1 MHPDPIAASSRSSG
15 PPVQRPPGW
24 ELVVGAICLVG
35 VVMVGV
41 AGALIRGATGV
52 TVAEEDVLVWIN
64 GLRNPV
70 LDGLALFLQVV
81 FAPLGA
87 VIIAVSV
94 SVAAGLLK
102 SSVAAGIKAAV
113 LIGAPCLVAWL
124 LKVLIARPRPD
135 TALLPDPLFHIGGA
149 TSFPSGHTV
158 FVMALGLFVVVE
170 VAHRRI
176 ARVVCVL
183 AIVLTVIVA
192 LSRLYLG
199 VHYPSDV
206 LASLVLAAAVFFLAR
221 AIWNL
226 IGFTWRSRS
235 HPGV

>member
-1 MHPDPIAASSRSSG
+1 MHPDPIAASSRSAG

-135 TALLPDPLFHIGGA
+135 TALLPDPLFHIGGRPA
-149 TSFPSGHTV
+149 FRAVTPYSSWPSG
-158 FVMALGLFVVVE
+158 
-170 VAHRRI
+170 
-176 ARVVCVL
+176 C
-183 AIVLTVIVA
+183 
-192 LSRLYLG
+192 
-199 VHYPSDV
+199 
-206 LASLVLAAAVFFLAR
+206 SLL
-221 AIWNL
+221 
-226 IGFTWRSRS
+226 WRSPIDELLAWS
-235 HPGV
+235 AFWQLS

>member
-1 MHPDPIAASSRSSG
+1 MHADPIAASSRSTG
-15 PPVQRPPGW
+15 APVRRPPRR
-24 ELVVGAICLVG
+24 ELVVGAICLMG

-41 AGALIRGATGV
+41 AGALIRGTTGV
-52 TVAEEDVLVWIN
+52 SVAEEHVLVWIN

-70 LDGLALFLQVV
+70 LDGIALFLQVV

-87 VIIAVSV
+87 VIITVSV

-102 SSVAAGIKAAV
+102 STAAAGIKAAV

-124 LKVLIARPRPD
+124 LKVMIARPRPD
-135 TALLPDPLFHIGGA
+135 SGLLPDPLFHIGGA

-158 FVMALGLFVVVE
+158 FAMALALFPAME

-176 ARVVCVL
+176 VRVVCVL
-183 AIVLTVIVA
+183 AIALIVIVA

-221 AIWNL
+221 AIWIL
-226 IGFTWRSRS
+226 IGFTRRNRF